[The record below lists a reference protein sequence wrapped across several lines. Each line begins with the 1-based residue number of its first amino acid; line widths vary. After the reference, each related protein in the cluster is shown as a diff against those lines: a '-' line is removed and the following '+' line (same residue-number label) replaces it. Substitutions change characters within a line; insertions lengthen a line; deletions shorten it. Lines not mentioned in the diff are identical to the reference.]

1 MDTLSS
7 IDSSTISALLA
18 AQQPLQPVPSTSA
31 LPDSGG
37 SLYDNLLKSGLVN
50 VNMDNV
56 ASALQGLDPGL
67 LASLGAAVGQDKKE
81 QSDKENE
88 YERKLFA
95 GYEKQVGR
103 IGLTSAEINK
113 CVWMSRLPLL
123 ADALLVSHRPKPDTA
138 RLILSELSIHCVQ
151 CSARWLDTPRHKQ
164 VYQQHLDRHFR
175 NNNRINNATRAQ
187 GRDWFTSLEVGR
199 TATRSDFI

>member
-95 GYEKQVGR
+95 GYDKQVGR
-103 IGLTSAEINK
+103 VGLTSAEINK
-113 CVWMSRLPLL
+113 CVRISCLPVL
-123 ADALLVSHRPKPDTA
+123 ADRIPFCTG
-138 RLILSELSIHCVQ
+138 Q
-151 CSARWLDTPRHKQ
+151 
-164 VYQQHLDRHFR
+164 
-175 NNNRINNATRAQ
+175 NRILQ
-187 GRDWFTSLEVGR
+187 G
-199 TATRSDFI
+199 